1 MHPASPLGL
10 SGGGAALPPL
20 PTNSGA
26 PVPTPPLPA
35 DLIPSTCH
43 PPQASVCLPTLGSV
57 LRLQLHFNPMSVA
70 TPAHWA
76 MSQGTLLQQCL
87 LLPVLPLSWLL
98 L

>member
-10 SGGGAALPPL
+10 LGSC
-20 PTNSGA
+20 S
-26 PVPTPPLPA
+26 PTPPHQQWGPCAHASTPYRLDPLHLPPTPG
-35 DLIPSTCH
+35 I
-43 PPQASVCLPTLGSV
+43 CLPTLGSV
-57 LRLQLHFNPMSVA
+57 LRLQLHFNPVSVA